1 MNLTRIEQET
11 IILFNEGENE
21 AEVYTHNAKLKKKLK
36 AAMEKHPNLY
46 RLKAT
51 NKYGGVTYI
60 FPKKYLTII
69 FRGDI
74 SEEEQ
79 ANLAKRLEAARAV
92 QNTDDIRANL
102 KNGRRGK
109 ANTQPNE

>member
-1 MNLTRIEQET
+1 MKLTRIEQET

-36 AAMEKHPNLY
+36 VAMEKYPNLY
-46 RLKAT
+46 HLKTT

-69 FRGDI
+69 FRGNV

-109 ANTQPNE
+109 ADTQPNE

>member
-1 MNLTRIEQET
+1 MNLTRNEQET
-11 IILFNEGENE
+11 ILLFNEGENE
-21 AEVYTHNAKLKKKLK
+21 AEIYTHNAKLKKKLK
-36 AAMEKHPNLY
+36 TAMEKHPNLY

-51 NKYGGVTYI
+51 NKYGGETYI

-79 ANLAKRLEAARAV
+79 ASLAKRLEMARAT
-92 QNTDDIRANL
+92 QNADDIRANL

-109 ANTQPNE
+109 ADTQPNE